1 MPAIKKHSLCATL
14 VRVTLSNK
22 GGDALSA
29 KTRHTLSATL
39 VWPRTGIA
47 ARSYARAVE
56 LPGAERTYGEAD
68 WTDAILFKETVQPP
82 TALELQLTV
91 PLRDDTIAALLT
103 AFAKAA
109 VKRVADEVEDA
120 VPFVGDLAAA
130 PIDAVAGLLAKQSD
144 LALGKGTLPLRSDAD
159 LATGVEREVPLFAP
173 RAITVASTGSRS
185 RTGPARRRT
194 IVRAGERVGTV
205 VLRFDPAE

>member
-1 MPAIKKHSLCATL
+1 MAVKKHSICATL
-14 VRVTLSNK
+14 LRVALSSK
-22 GGDALSA
+22 GGDAPSA

-47 ARSYARAVE
+47 SRAYARAVE
-56 LPGAERTYGEAD
+56 LPGAERAYGEAD

-91 PLRDDTIAALLT
+91 PLRDDKIAALLT

-109 VKRVADEVEDA
+109 VKRVADEAEDA
-120 VPFVGDLAAA
+120 VPFVGDLVAA
-130 PIDAVAGLLAKQSD
+130 PIDAFANLLAKQPD
-144 LALGKGTLPLRSDAD
+144 LALGRGLLPLAADAD
-159 LATGVEREVPLFAP
+159 LAAGREVEVPLFSP
-173 RAITVASTGSRS
+173 RAITEQSNASRS
-185 RTGPARRRT
+185 RSGPARRRT
-194 IVRAGERVGTV
+194 IVRAGEHIGAV